1 MKLVAICLL
10 LASFHISSGK
20 CQKKAQDN
28 NLVV

>member
-10 LASFHISSGK
+10 LASFSHTGEVS
-20 CQKKAQDN
+20 KKAQNN